1 MVWFVLDT
9 YTNKCEKSKSFSS
22 MKSKICGKKVA
33 FGFIF
38 YKLDKDKFSK
48 EVKC

>member
-22 MKSKICGKKVA
+22 LESKICGKKLR
-33 FGFIF
+33 
-38 YKLDKDKFSK
+38 LDKDKFSK